1 MANGNVTVEAGARL
15 SRLAPLLPGAR
26 SDAAGKA
33 VNNVIL
39 LSLPDEEYNLL
50 RPQLEPV
57 ELPQHKILHEPGEK
71 IYFVYFLNEGMTS
84 LVATSVDGRS
94 VEVGITGREGMVGMS
109 LTVGLLRGTFRAI
122 MQMSG
127 SGTRIPAEIF
137 QALLPCSS
145 TLRSQLSRFALMQG
159 MQVAQLAA
167 CNRLHDIDQRLA
179 RWLLMCQDRVD
190 SEWLPLT
197 HEFLAQMLGT
207 GRPSVSLAAAA
218 LESSGLIEN
227 MRGTVKVL
235 NRKSLEQAAC
245 ECYGVIQHFNGGL
258 GLKKPPPHLYHLEKG
273 LGLSSAA
280 RDCRGAARRR
290 RY

>member
-1 MANGNVTVEAGARL
+1 MANGNVSVEGSAGPN
-15 SRLAPLLPGAR
+15 RLAPLLPGAR
-26 SDAAGKA
+26 TDAAGKA
-33 VNNVIL
+33 INNVIL

-50 RPQLEPV
+50 RPHLEAV
-57 ELPQHKILHEPGEK
+57 ELPQHTVLHEPGAK
-71 IYFVYFLNEGMTS
+71 IDFAYFLNEGMTS
-84 LVATSVDGRS
+84 LVAMSADGRC
-94 VEVGITGREGMVGMS
+94 VEVGIVGREGMVGLS

-127 SGTRIPAEIF
+127 SGVRIRAEIF
-137 QALLPCSS
+137 QVMLGCCS
-145 TLRSQLSRFALMQG
+145 TMRSQISRFTLMQG
-159 MQVAQLAA
+159 LQVAQLAA

-190 SEWLPLT
+190 SQLLPLT

-207 GRPSVSLAAAA
+207 GRPSVSLAAGA

-258 GLKKPPPHLYHLEKG
+258 GLK
-273 LGLSSAA
+273 
-280 RDCRGAARRR
+280 
-290 RY
+290 

>member
-1 MANGNVTVEAGARL
+1 MGNANVTVERSERAVRL
-15 SRLAPLLPGAR
+15 GPLLPGAR
-26 SDAAGKA
+26 TDAAGKA

-39 LSLPDEEYNLL
+39 LSLPDDEYNLL
-50 RPQLEPV
+50 RPNLESV
-57 ELPQHKILHEPGEK
+57 ELPQYEILHEPGAK
-71 IYFVYFLNEGMTS
+71 IDFAYFLNEGMTS
-84 LVATSVDGRS
+84 LVALSAEGRS
-94 VEVGITGREGMVGMS
+94 VEVGIVGKEGMVGMS
-109 LTVGLLRGTFRAI
+109 LMVGLLRGTFRAI

-127 SGTRIPAEIF
+127 NGSRIRSEIF
-137 QALLPCSS
+137 QAILPCAPKLQSE
-145 TLRSQLSRFALMQG
+145 LSRFALMQG

-190 SEWLPLT
+190 SEVLPLT

-207 GRPSVSLAAAA
+207 GRPSVTLAAGV

-235 NRKSLEQAAC
+235 NRKNLEQAAC

-258 GLKKPPPHLYHLEKG
+258 GLK
-273 LGLSSAA
+273 
-280 RDCRGAARRR
+280 
-290 RY
+290 